1 MSHFKVNSLA
11 KAQMNKI
18 EGLLK
23 KARGR
28 HDVMLVGDRYDR
40 YEDATSKIARAD
52 TVDKSFNAEF
62 ETVDVRRSLQVN
74 SIKKERSLEKTKKT
88 SP

>member
-1 MSHFKVNSLA
+1 MMSHFKVNSLA

-28 HDVMLVGDRYDR
+28 HDIMLAGDRY
-40 YEDATSKIARAD
+40 ENETSKLARIATDDRA
-52 TVDKSFNAEF
+52 FNAEF
-62 ETVDVRRSLQVN
+62 E
-74 SIKKERSLEKTKKT
+74 
-88 SP
+88 